1 MKLWPIIATFLFSQ
15 TTPLFPE
22 ERKEIGSLPAIN
34 VKTKGMQK
42 YTGFFNFYWDEKEG
56 KIWLEIDKFETEI
69 LYVNSLPAG
78 IGSNDI
84 GLDRGQLGDSRIVK
98 FQRIGPKVLMIQPNY
113 SYRAVSENRAE
124 RQAVEEAFAQSTL
137 WGFKVAAQGD
147 ERVLV
152 DASDFFLI

>member
-15 TTPLFPE
+15 TILLFPE
-22 ERKEIGSLPAIN
+22 EGKEIGSLPTIKD
-34 VKTKGMQK
+34 KTNGMLEHA
-42 YTGFFNFYWDEKEG
+42 GFFNFYWDEKEG

-98 FQRIGPKVLMIQPNY
+98 FQRIGPKV
-113 SYRAVSENRAE
+113 
-124 RQAVEEAFAQSTL
+124 
-137 WGFKVAAQGD
+137 VAP
-147 ERVLV
+147 VN
-152 DASDFFLI
+152 